1 MKKLNILSRTE
12 VRSKLYQPRRIIR
25 LALEI
30 LKMNPTLTY
39 FLSLTLKL
47 ASNQL
52 HTFSSNWCQSSHS
65 KLKGITNMVLFEV
78 HFSLLKE
85 RLKSGQNY
93 TKINLWIPLRDW
105 YPELG
110 WKKAGILHKSTWR
123 LCVPILSKIG
133 RPSFRSLPRYLRQKL
148 LNWSCDTIVV
158 VRGETL

>member
-12 VRSKLYQPRRIIR
+12 VRSKLYQPRRTIR

-30 LKMNPTLTY
+30 LKMNPTITY

-52 HTFSSNWCQSSHS
+52 HTLSSNWCQGSNS

-93 TKINLWIPLRDW
+93 TQISLWRPLRDW

-123 LCVPILSKIG
+123 LCVIG
-133 RPSFRSLPRYLRQKL
+133 RPSFRSLPRYLRHKL
-148 LNWSCDTIVV
+148 LNWSCDTIAV

>member
-12 VRSKLYQPRRIIR
+12 VRSKLYQPRRTIR

-52 HTFSSNWCQSSHS
+52 HTLSSNWCQCSHS

-110 WKKAGILHKSTWR
+110 WKKVGMLHKSTQR
-123 LCVPILSKIG
+123 LCVG